1 MGPNWN
7 NPKVNWGSYTVYNYY
22 LTFDRKMST
31 SEYIV
36 KPLVDQLVND
46 IVLRHERKLREAKKL
61 DPTGETSDFYIIS
74 KGFKASSKVWIRH
87 GQFMLSLVSRTS
99 TSVPMSP
106 APSPFAKK
114 ECLKRILNTI
124 IQCWVIVQLERQ
136 RPRHVVHP
144 VERRKLKH
152 HRRWKGPF
160 YPNLKTTTHRLYQVR

>member
-1 MGPNWN
+1 
-7 NPKVNWGSYTVYNYY
+7 
-22 LTFDRKMST
+22 MST
-31 SEYIV
+31 KSI
-36 KPLVDQLVND
+36 
-46 IVLRHERKLREAKKL
+46 RSEAKVLHGTIKSL
-61 DPTGETSDFYIIS
+61 SEVVFTKSMRSGSFFCETSDFYIIS

-114 ECLKRILNTI
+114 ECSKLILNTI